1 MAYSNTDTYK
11 MKREILNF
19 ARNFSGGLSAPD
31 VKFFADMT
39 YGILA
44 SQGWLLAKI
53 AHALQEE
60 TKKAYGVSCRRGL
73 RFDGFQPSGQHLF
86 PHPFLL

>member
-19 ARNFSGGLSAPD
+19 TRNFSSGLSAPD

-44 SQGWLLAKI
+44 SQSWLLAKI

-86 PHPFLL
+86 PHPFLP